1 MEERFEVDCSR
12 FDFLL
17 QLSTMITDMYTVSQ
31 KNCTFLFL
39 SELRQISTNFNMFW
53 YLDGKVYEIVRYI
66 YIVHLT

>member
-12 FDFLL
+12 FDFL